1 MYKTVNKECIAA
13 LVDNFYGKV
22 RSDELL
28 GPVFVAAIG
37 SDWTAH
43 LERMNSFWASVLLA
57 AGTYKGNPMIA
68 HLQLPRLTRPH
79 FERWLQLWRET
90 ACALCSQAV
99 ARLFID
105 KAEMIAERFQHAIS
119 SFHEMARREF
129 AIAPQII
136 Q

>member
-1 MYKTVNKECIAA
+1 MYQTVNEDCIAA
-13 LVDNFYGKV
+13 LVDDFYGKV
-22 RSDELL
+22 RNDELL
-28 GPVFVAAIG
+28 GPIFITAIG

-43 LERMNSFWASVLLA
+43 LERMNAFWASVLLA

-90 ACALCSQAV
+90 ASGLCSHAV
-99 ARLFID
+99 AALFIG
-105 KAEMIAERFQHAIS
+105 KAEMIAERFLAAIS

-129 AIAPQII
+129 ATAPQVI